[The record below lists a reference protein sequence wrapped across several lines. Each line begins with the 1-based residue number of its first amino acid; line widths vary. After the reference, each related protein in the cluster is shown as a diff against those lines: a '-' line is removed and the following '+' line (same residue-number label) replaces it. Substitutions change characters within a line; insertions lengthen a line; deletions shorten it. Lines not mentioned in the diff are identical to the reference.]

1 MFFFVGEFG
10 FNTEKKNNGNKG
22 GQNFFVGPVTVPRK
36 CDSMSNTRLNGLA
49 FMNAMEEPV
58 MMRIIFA
65 AETISGFNN
74 IVVDI
79 FSELFKG
86 VAGEDMQENYRKIN
100 GILVSKLTNIYIKKY
115 PVLHQKFCK

>member
-36 CDSMSNTRLNGLA
+36 CNSMSNTHLNGLA

-65 AETISGFNN
+65 AETISGSTISLLISSVNC
-74 IVVDI
+74 
-79 FSELFKG
+79 SKG
-86 VAGEDMQENYRKIN
+86 LQERTCKKI
-100 GILVSKLTNIYIKKY
+100 TER
-115 PVLHQKFCK
+115 